1 MSKLGR
7 KLAVIVGGTGDI
19 GIETGKLFIE
29 NGARVIITGRNQKRV
44 DERVKLLGPG
54 GGHGEQVDPSDEADL
69 KRFFTKAG
77 QFDYLVVTLGLQA
90 QALPL
95 AQTTD
100 KDYQTALDEK
110 FFYYVRSLR
119 AALGHVK
126 GSVTWLTGSA
136 GRAALPG
143 LSNYGATCGA
153 LHGAQ
158 GGLAME
164 LAPIRLNSVASGIVQ
179 TDFWTKLGLN
189 EQQKSAMYADAATM
203 IPVGIV
209 PGPKPIAEALYFAA
223 TNVYTTGSI
232 FDTSGG
238 VVLGRMLPGERKAAF
253 GGLASRV

>member
-1 MSKLGR
+1 MSKPDQ

-29 NGARVIITGRNQKRV
+29 HGAQVIITGRNQQRV
-44 DERVKLLGPG
+44 AERVKLLGPA
-54 GGHGEQVDPSDEADL
+54 GHGERVDPGDEADL
-69 KRFFTKAG
+69 KRLFAKTG

-90 QALPL
+90 QALPF

-100 KDYQTALDEK
+100 QDYQAALNAK
-110 FFYYVRSLR
+110 FFYYIRSLR

-126 GSVTWLTGSA
+126 ESVTWLTGSA

-158 GGLAME
+158 GGLAIE

-203 IPVGIV
+203 IPAGVV
-209 PGPKPIAEALYFAA
+209 PGPRPIAEALYFAA
-223 TNVYTTGSI
+223 TNIYTTGSI

-238 VVLGRMLPGERKAAF
+238 VVLGRMMPGERKAAF